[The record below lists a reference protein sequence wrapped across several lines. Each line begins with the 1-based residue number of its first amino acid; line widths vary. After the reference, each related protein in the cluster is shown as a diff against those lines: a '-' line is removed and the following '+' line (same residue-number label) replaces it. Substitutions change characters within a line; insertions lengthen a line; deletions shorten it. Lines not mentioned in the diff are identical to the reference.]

1 MKSEGIRTLVRKLR
15 LCQSA
20 RGRKRTNLGA
30 TKPLLDAHHRACF
43 EAMVAAGLIENSE
56 RARVT
61 WERDVE
67 ERFFAY
73 KGAYEN
79 VHRREDFSLRC
90 LTGLGSIGWLFFR
103 YLFPGKTPDSRLV
116 ILMNEFGSIR
126 FQSLA
131 EMVKSLK
138 AAHEPR
144 RWWKC
149 WK

>member
-1 MKSEGIRTLVRKLR
+1 
-15 LCQSA
+15 
-20 RGRKRTNLGA
+20 
-30 TKPLLDAHHRACF
+30 
-43 EAMVAAGLIENSE
+43 MVAAGLIENSE

-131 EMVKSLK
+131 EIVKSLK